1 MFRKL
6 PLLLPAGFVLMVL
19 FLVFPL
25 LAQGAQVLTNDG
37 KTFKGTIL
45 EEQTDFIVM
54 QLDED
59 QVQVKIG
66 RDQIAH
72 IQYVEEKEDFSR
84 EYPVFGATLSSPA
97 GLNFVGGYYWNSFGV
112 KVTGGYW
119 DTRSSGIQANLSL
132 KLNETKEFCGSLSL
146 LGGVSNLILNHS
158 HWTYGG
164 LGLEL
169 IFHGFLF
176 EADLVT
182 PFDPNLFF
190 IPVQIGYVLRFN

>member
-1 MFRKL
+1 MLRKL
-6 PLLLPAGFVLMVL
+6 IWITGLFLAGF
-19 FLVFPL
+19 FL
-25 LAQGAQVLTNDG
+25 LAPGTAHSAQVLTNDG

-45 EEQTDFIVM
+45 EEQTEFIVM

-59 QVQVKIG
+59 KVQVRIG

-72 IQYVEEKEDFSR
+72 IQYIEEKEDFSR
-84 EYPVFGATLSSPA
+84 EYPLFGATLSAPA
-97 GLNFVGGYYWNSFGV
+97 GLNLVGGYYWKSFGF

-132 KLNETKEFCGSLSL
+132 KLNETKNFCGSLSL

-158 HWTYGG
+158 NWTYGG
-164 LGLEL
+164 LGFEL
-169 IFHGFLF
+169 ILHGFLF

-182 PFDPNLFF
+182 PYDPNLFF
-190 IPVQIGYVLRFN
+190 IPIQIGYVQRF